1 MRNANAADPVYGR
14 SHINSSGCAAVQ
26 EQGEEKAMSRHAY
39 KMQAIRNII
48 NMMKG
53 GVIRC

>member
-39 KMQAIRNII
+39 KMQASRNII
-48 NMMKG
+48 NMMNG
-53 GVIRC
+53 GVMRC